1 MGLLDLLQKEV
12 PQSAQSS
19 TSTDS
24 GYNTS
29 FNFRESG
36 VTEPDLPIMNDKY
49 SFLNNTSW
57 LDDFATELSDP
68 KPVRG
73 SQSQITLKSGGM
85 EPLTKPEVEAI
96 VEFIE
101 DCSSVPWLTKDEEKQ
116 LLAVVEL
123 VGEMD
128 GVGQVAPCTGLD
140 QSGLR

>member
-1 MGLLDLLQKEV
+1 
-12 PQSAQSS
+12 
-19 TSTDS
+19 
-24 GYNTS
+24 
-29 FNFRESG
+29 
-36 VTEPDLPIMNDKY
+36 
-49 SFLNNTSW
+49 
-57 LDDFATELSDP
+57 
-68 KPVRG
+68 
-73 SQSQITLKSGGM
+73 M

-128 GVGQVAPCTGLD
+128 GVGQVAQCTGLD